1 MSPPD
6 KASVKKVHAL
16 EEDILNRSDAIV
28 RVILEYM
35 RVLGSTGIKT
45 PTPPRPKH
53 EEVARVGYAAILLEA
68 AFKAMKG
75 N

>member
-16 EEDILNRSDAIV
+16 EEDILNKSDAIV
-28 RVILEYM
+28 HVILEYM
-35 RVLGSTGIKT
+35 RILGSTGIKT

-53 EEVARVGYAAILLEA
+53 EAVRVGYAAILLEA